1 MIHTMEPASDL
12 LITGVA
18 ESGLTYSVPCTKL
31 AEAGV
36 YSVKDGGGRKPRGG
50 GEGGGGKCRLYQ
62 LWIEQ

>member
-36 YSVKDGGGRKPRGG
+36 YSVKDGGERKPRGG
-50 GEGGGGKCRLYQ
+50 GEMSSLPRLV
-62 LWIEQ
+62 